1 MCAGQ
6 HIGGCGFATQETDFV
21 VALSNQ
27 TWESSRESKQP
38 NAPSKFCGAEV
49 LVTNQQTGMSIKAWV
64 TEHCA
69 YCVGEYVSVSSFY
82 SALMRK
88 MGRN

>member
-1 MCAGQ
+1 VYAGQ

-38 NAPSKFCGAEV
+38 NSPSKFCGAEV

-69 YCVGEYVSVSSFY
+69 YCVGACVSVFRFLSSR
-82 SALMRK
+82 MRN
-88 MGRN
+88 MGKN